1 MGKPSDDVKGAAA
14 KAVQSGFETAK
25 DAVLSATDAGAKSVS
40 DADLGKHASR
50 MTEDM
55 ADRLRE
61 AADDIVTAAFEPSRN
76 PNS

>member
-50 MTEDM
+50 MTQEM
-55 ADRLRE
+55 ADRLKRSCRRRRG
-61 AADDIVTAAFEPSRN
+61 DGLRAFAKSE
-76 PNS
+76 